1 MKKLIIS
8 ACVLL
13 VTGCAVDRQI
23 LSKEDLKNWESNR
36 DTLYYRTVPVAVFT
50 GYEMELYNGKMTKE
64 LCLEQIND
72 TMVPI
77 DEIVLYVHTRHRED
91 KVQVVS
97 TYSKNK
103 QKYGK

>member
-1 MKKLIIS
+1 MKNLIIS
-8 ACVLL
+8 VFVLL
-13 VTGCAVDRQI
+13 VTGCAIDRKM
-23 LSKEDLKNWESNR
+23 LSQDDLKKWESSR

-72 TMVPI
+72 TIVPI
-77 DEIVLYVHTRHRED
+77 DSIVLYVHTIHRED